1 MVDLI
6 SVWDKVRYTGIF
18 LVSYTA
24 RECITVMW
32 SFHFNSNDQCS
43 PLGSLTRSRI
53 PCTCSSIVRRIR
65 LLTVTSLARLDLQQ
79 EGYILLTCYIMHGS
93 SIIERNFECKQWMV
107 VVHFSHKQLKYAD
120 IVSKFSG
127 IKLEAYFIDISNLKE
142 RRKTSTSYAIR
153 FTVYCQL
160 RRSQFPNFPN
170 LPFQWI
176 ISVDDVWRNNFS
188 VIRYRMNVY
197 LETVLLNQMFIES
210 WSPFCRNIVSCARL
224 IDCPLKNSARVAC
237 HVIRLIFHL
246 PRGEFCCMGAPTPI
260 PVKFYLKFYGKSFEK
275 TDLRGYHF
283 WF

>member
-1 MVDLI
+1 MINVHPW
-6 SVWDKVRYTGIF
+6 VPWQEAVY
-18 LVSYTA
+18 
-24 RECITVMW
+24 
-32 SFHFNSNDQCS
+32 H
-43 PLGSLTRSRI
+43 
-53 PCTCSSIVRRIR
+53 TCSSIVRRIR

-93 SIIERNFECKQWMV
+93 SIIERNFGCIWGHLHSSKHAMV

-120 IVSKFSG
+120 IVIKFSG

-142 RRKTSTSYAIR
+142 RREASTSYAIR

-170 LPFQWI
+170 LPLQWI

-188 VIRYRMNVY
+188 VIRYRMNVN

>member
-1 MVDLI
+1 MINVHPW
-6 SVWDKVRYTGIF
+6 VPWQEAVY
-18 LVSYTA
+18 
-24 RECITVMW
+24 
-32 SFHFNSNDQCS
+32 H
-43 PLGSLTRSRI
+43 
-53 PCTCSSIVRRIR
+53 TCSSIVRRIR

-120 IVSKFSG
+120 IVIKFSG
-127 IKLEAYFIDISNLKE
+127 IKLEAYFIDICNLKE
-142 RRKTSTSYAIR
+142 RREASTSYAIR

-170 LPFQWI
+170 LSLQWI

-224 IDCPLKNSARVAC
+224 IDCPLKNSAGVLVMWFVSPFPYPGRILL
-237 HVIRLIFHL
+237 HGSPH
-246 PRGEFCCMGAPTPI
+246 PY
-260 PVKFYLKFYGKSFEK
+260 PVKICLKFYGKSFEK